1 MRLRSDDEPNS
12 TNLSQRFG
20 VISSCLVQSGAT
32 ASRVQHPSPTPKR
45 SNMATPAI
53 DVKNLTKNY
62 GPVLA
67 VDDVSFQVQPGE
79 LVGFLGPNG
88 AGKSTCMRVLTT
100 WLPASSGY
108 AWLSGFDVMY
118 QSMEVRQRIGYLPE
132 SVPLY
137 PEMRVREY
145 LAYRA
150 KLKGVER
157 AGRSARIDY
166 CLAKCQIKEVRNRLL
181 GTLSKGYRQR
191 VGLADALLADPPI
204 LILDEPTSGLDPV
217 QINETLNTI
226 KELRG
231 RHTVLLSTHILP
243 EVEKV
248 CERVIIID
256 KGRIKL
262 DETLKSIE
270 AREPSYVVEV
280 RGPAEVVTKFLREQ
294 SELTSVEVKPH
305 TGDLTEF
312 EVKAK
317 DRKDPRESLAAKLIA
332 KGWSLRR
339 LEQRKVNLEAMF
351 NEVVRSLATQ
361 EVVGER
367 GEPAPCYRPN
377 RRSCWRA
384 GGGKQGE
391 PPVTVA
397 RTNRGL
403 TPPARSEPNRGL
415 TPPAEE
421 LPHEQ
426 HSATDIRAR
435 IPPAGDNPCRG
446 SVRSARSRRARPLR
460 QRSCPRCRRW
470 PAPSGSSACSSWC
483 SVRWSSSP
491 PAPSGRDGC
500 PKATASYSPGWAWR

>member
-1 MRLRSDDEPNS
+1 M
-12 TNLSQRFG
+12 Q
-20 VISSCLVQSGAT
+20 
-32 ASRVQHPSPTPKR
+32 
-45 SNMATPAI
+45 TPAI

-62 GPVLA
+62 GSVLA
-67 VDDVSFQVQPGE
+67 VDDVTFQVQPGE

-108 AWLSGFDVMY
+108 AWIAGFDVMY
-118 QSMEVRQRIGYLPE
+118 QSMDVRQRIGYLPE

-137 PEMRVREY
+137 TEMRVREY

-226 KELRG
+226 KELG
-231 RHTVLLSTHILP
+231 GAHTVLLSTHILP

-270 AREPSYVVEV
+270 SREPSYIVEV

-294 SELTSVEVKPH
+294 PELTSVEVKPH
-305 TGDLTEF
+305 SGDLTEY

-317 DRKDPRESLAAKLIA
+317 DRKDPRESLASKLVG

-351 NEVVRSLATQ
+351 NEVVRSRDAIAS
-361 EVVGER
+361 
-367 GEPAPCYRPN
+367 APTP
-377 RRSCWRA
+377 SA
-384 GGGKQGE
+384 SGTE
-391 PPVTVA
+391 PPPT
-397 RTNRGL
+397 
-403 TPPARSEPNRGL
+403 TPEPTKTPA
-415 TPPAEE
+415 A
-421 LPHEQ
+421 
-426 HSATDIRAR
+426 
-435 IPPAGDNPCRG
+435 
-446 SVRSARSRRARPLR
+446 
-460 QRSCPRCRRW
+460 
-470 PAPSGSSACSSWC
+470 
-483 SVRWSSSP
+483 
-491 PAPSGRDGC
+491 
-500 PKATASYSPGWAWR
+500 